1 MNVIAS
7 WLGGINNTCYFR
19 ISWAKQRRLSL
30 QALPRSLQ
38 SKYLC
43 APAALHCS
51 FLRFSDVAGMQE
63 AKQEVIE
70 FVEYLRTPQ
79 KYSQLG
85 AKIPKVTLC
94 CGNM

>member
-1 MNVIAS
+1 M
-7 WLGGINNTCYFR
+7 
-19 ISWAKQRRLSL
+19 
-30 QALPRSLQ
+30 
-38 SKYLC
+38 
-43 APAALHCS
+43 
-51 FLRFSDVAGMQE
+51 AGMQE